1 MSNEDNMLSVT
12 NELLKDSIKV
22 QNENY
27 NSLKKLFIIVVA
39 SYTVILTAMVAGFF
53 VYEGQ
58 YDTERTMEVYTKGDS
73 ANANVVE
80 GNQYNDSA
88 THNQ

>member
-27 NSLKKLFIIVVA
+27 NSLN
-39 SYTVILTAMVAGFF
+39 
-53 VYEGQ
+53 EGQ
-58 YDTERTMEVYTKGDS
+58 YYTERTMEVYTEGDS

>member
-1 MSNEDNMLSVT
+1 MEEYEKTLLAT
-12 NELLKDSIKV
+12 NELLKDSLKI
-22 QNENY
+22 QSENF
-27 NSLKKLFIIVVA
+27 NRLKILFIAVVA
-39 SYTVILTAMVAGFF
+39 SYTIILTAMVAGFF

-58 YDTERTMEVYTKGDS
+58 FDTEKTMEVYTEGDS

>member
-1 MSNEDNMLSVT
+1 MSNEDNMLSAT

-58 YDTERTMEVYTKGDS
+58 YDTERTMEVYTEGDS

>member
-39 SYTVILTAMVAGFF
+39 GYTIILTAMVAGFF

-58 YDTERTMEVYTKGDS
+58 YYTERTMEVYTEGDS